1 MKFLSSITVLFLA
14 VVLFSCQSGV
24 SAPEKEDYNK
34 LQGLVTQ
41 IEVQMKALRTELE
54 QITDYNEY
62 LLQKR
67 DSILARSGDFKYTME
82 GAFSTNLPGQDSS
95 LSTVVILDS
104 SSDSKR
110 AKQLI
115 QLTNS
120 MDSVFAG
127 FMQKNPKAIQIYS
140 NSPLGASRI
149 YPAFDA
155 KNIVDPKLDV
165 TQFNFFYEADLAHNP
180 SKETVWIPE
189 PYVDPAGKGWIFS
202 LVHPVYEGK
211 ELSTVVGIDLSIGD
225 AIDSYLDAVDGYFV
239 LVNGNGDI
247 IGGKSEAIELLGMPL
262 LKNHVYRET
271 IQMDNFRGTDF
282 NLSRSKNG
290 EVRQM
295 AKSILVDKKSYFD
308 FVEDRRMARVLGYSF
323 SQVDWY
329 LLEIKLPD

>member
-1 MKFLSSITVLFLA
+1 MKFLTALSVLFFA
-14 VVLFSCQSGV
+14 VILLSCQPDAGV
-24 SAPEKEDYNK
+24 PKKEDFAK
-34 LQGLVTQ
+34 LEGLVTQ
-41 IEVQMKALRTELE
+41 IETQIETLRTELE

-67 DSILARSGDFKYTME
+67 DSILATPISFKYTME
-82 GAFSTNLPGQDSS
+82 GAFSTNLPGQDSA
-95 LSTVVILDS
+95 LSTVVILNS
-104 SSDSKR
+104 SSDRKK
-110 AKQLI
+110 AEELI
-115 QLTNS
+115 RLTNS
-120 MDSVFAG
+120 MDSVFAE
-127 FMQKNPKAIQIYS
+127 FIRKNPKAIQIYS
-140 NSPLGASRI
+140 NSELLASRI

-155 KNIVDPKLDV
+155 KNIVDPSLD
-165 TQFNFFYEADLAHNP
+165 TRDFNFYYEADLTHNP
-180 SKETVWIPE
+180 TKETVWIPE

-202 LVHPVYEGK
+202 LVRPVYEGEK
-211 ELSTVVGIDLSIGD
+211 LSAVVGIDLSIGD

-271 IQMDNFRGTDF
+271 IQMDNFRGEDF

-295 AKSILVDKKSYFD
+295 AQAILEDKNTHFD
-308 FVEDRRMARVLGYSF
+308 FDQDTRMSRILGHAF

-329 LLEIKLPD
+329 LLEILLPN

>member
-1 MKFLSSITVLFLA
+1 MKFLSSLLVLFFAA
-14 VVLFSCQSGV
+14 VLLSCQSGV
-24 SAPEKEDYNK
+24 SAPDKEDYSK
-34 LQGLVTQ
+34 LEGLVTQ
-41 IEVQMKALRTELE
+41 IETQMQELRHEIE
-54 QITDYNEY
+54 QITDYNEF

-67 DSILARSGDFKYTME
+67 DSILASSTDFKYTME

-95 LSTVVILDS
+95 LSTIVILDS
-104 SSDSKR
+104 SSDPKKG
-110 AKQLI
+110 KQLI

-120 MDSVFAG
+120 MDSVFAA
-127 FMQKNPKAIQIYS
+127 FMHRNPKAIQIYS

-155 KNIVDPKLDV
+155 KNIVDPSLDV
-165 TQFNFFYEADLAHNP
+165 TEFNFYYEADLAHNP

-202 LVHPVYEGK
+202 LVHPVYEGE
-211 ELSTVVGIDLSIGD
+211 ELSSVVGIDLSIGD
-225 AIDSYLDAVDGYFV
+225 AIDSYLDAVEGYFV

-271 IQMDNFRGTDF
+271 IQMDNFRGADF

-295 AKSILVDKKSYFD
+295 AKAILVDKNCYFD
-308 FVEDRRMARVLGYSF
+308 FVQDSRMSRVLGHAF

-329 LLEIKLPD
+329 LLEIKLPY

>member
-1 MKFLSSITVLFLA
+1 MKFLSALFVLFFALI
-14 VVLFSCQSGV
+14 LLSCQSGA
-24 SAPEKEDYNK
+24 SAPDQEDYNK
-34 LQGLVTQ
+34 LQVLVSQ
-41 IEVQMKALRTELE
+41 IEAQMKSLTSELE
-54 QITDYNEY
+54 QITDYNEQ
-62 LLQKR
+62 LLQNR
-67 DSILARSGDFKYTME
+67 DSILGAPIPSKYTME
-82 GAFSTNLPGQDSS
+82 GAFSNNLPGQDPA
-95 LSTVVILDS
+95 LSTLVILNS
-104 SSDSKR
+104 STDRKKAEELLR
-110 AKQLI
+110 
-115 QLTNS
+115 LTHT

-140 NSPLGASRI
+140 NSSLGASRI

-155 KNIVDPKLDV
+155 KNIVDPNVVV
-165 TQFNFFYEADLAHNP
+165 TDFNFYYEADLKNNP
-180 SKETVWIPE
+180 SKGTVWIPE

-202 LVHPVYEGK
+202 LVRPVYAGE
-211 ELSTVVGIDLSIGD
+211 ELSAVIGIDLSIGD

-271 IQMDNFRGTDF
+271 IQMDNFRGADF

-295 AKSILVDKKSYFD
+295 AQAILVDKNTHFD
-308 FVEDRRMARVLGYSF
+308 FVQDARMSRVLGHAF

-329 LLEIKLPD
+329 LLEIMLPN

>member
-1 MKFLSSITVLFLA
+1 MKFLFALFFLFFA
-14 VVLFSCQSGV
+14 VILFSCQSGV
-24 SAPEKEDYNK
+24 SAPEKEDYKK

-41 IEVQMKALRTELE
+41 IEVQMQALRTELE

-62 LLQKR
+62 LLQTR
-67 DSILARSGDFKYTME
+67 DSILASPGPFKYTME

-104 SSDSKR
+104 SSDPKK

-140 NSPLGASRI
+140 NSSLGASRI

-155 KNIVDPKLDV
+155 KNIVNPSLDV
-165 TQFNFFYEADLAHNP
+165 TEFNFYYEADLAHNP

-202 LVHPVYEGK
+202 LVHPVYEGE
-211 ELSTVVGIDLSIGD
+211 ELSSVLGIDLSIGD

-295 AKSILVDKKSYFD
+295 AKSILVDKKSHFD

-329 LLEIKLPD
+329 LLEIKLPN

>member
-1 MKFLSSITVLFLA
+1 MKFLSS
-14 VVLFSCQSGV
+14 LFSLFFVLLLLSCKSGV
-24 SAPEKEDYNK
+24 QAPEKEDFSK
-34 LQGLVTQ
+34 LEVLVTQ
-41 IEVQMKALRTELE
+41 IEDQMQSLRNEME
-54 QITDYNEY
+54 QITDYNEF

-67 DSILARSGDFKYTME
+67 DSILASSSDFKYTME
-82 GAFSTNLPGQDSS
+82 GAFSTNLPGQDTS
-95 LSTVVILDS
+95 LSTVIILDS
-104 SSDSKR
+104 SSDLKR

-120 MDSVFAG
+120 IDSVFAT
-127 FMQKNPKAIQIYS
+127 FMHNNPKAIQIYS

-202 LVHPVYEGK
+202 LVHPVYDGE

-225 AIDSYLDAVDGYFV
+225 AIDSYLDAVEGYFV

-271 IQMDNFRGTDF
+271 IQMDNFRGADF

-295 AKSILVDKKSYFD
+295 AKSILVDKNSYFD
-308 FVEDRRMARVLGYSF
+308 FVKDSRMSRILGHAF

-329 LLEIKLPD
+329 LLEIKLPN

>member
-1 MKFLSSITVLFLA
+1 MKFLPSFLVLIFA
-14 VVLFSCQSGV
+14 VVMFSCQSGI
-24 SAPEKEDYNK
+24 SAPEKEDYSK
-34 LQGLVTQ
+34 LEGLVTQ
-41 IEVQMKALRTELE
+41 IEDQIQSLRKEME
-54 QITDYNEY
+54 QITDYNEF

-67 DSILARSGDFKYTME
+67 DSILASSRDFKYTME

-104 SSDSKR
+104 SSDPKQ

-120 MDSVFAG
+120 MDSVFAT
-127 FMQKNPKAIQIYS
+127 FIHKNPKAIQIYS
-140 NSPLGASRI
+140 NSSIGASRV

-155 KNIVDPKLDV
+155 KNIVDPALDV
-165 TQFNFFYEADLAHNP
+165 TQFNFYYEADLAHNP

-202 LVHPVYEGK
+202 LVHPVYEGEK
-211 ELSTVVGIDLSIGD
+211 LSSVVGIDLSIGD
-225 AIDSYLDAVDGYFV
+225 AIDSYLDAVEGYFV

-271 IQMDNFRGTDF
+271 IQMDNFRGADF

-295 AKSILVDKKSYFD
+295 AQSILVDKNKYFD
-308 FVEDRRMARVLGYSF
+308 FVQDARMSRVLGYAF

-329 LLEIKLPD
+329 LLEIKLPN

>member
-1 MKFLSSITVLFLA
+1 MKFLSSLFSLFFVLVF
-14 VVLFSCQSGV
+14 VSCQSGV
-24 SAPEKEDYNK
+24 SAPEKEDFSK
-34 LQGLVTQ
+34 LEGLVTQ
-41 IEVQMKALRTELE
+41 IETQMEALRTEME
-54 QITDYNEY
+54 QITDYNEL

-67 DSILARSGDFKYTME
+67 DSILASSSDFKYTME

-95 LSTVVILDS
+95 LSTVIILDS
-104 SSDSKR
+104 SSDLKR

-120 MDSVFAG
+120 MDSVFAT
-127 FMQKNPKAIQIYS
+127 FMRNNPKAIQIYS

-202 LVHPVYEGK
+202 LVHPVYEG
-211 ELSTVVGIDLSIGD
+211 EEISTVIGIDLSIGD
-225 AIDSYLDAVDGYFV
+225 AIDSYLDAVEGYFV

-271 IQMDNFRGTDF
+271 IQMDNFRGADF

-295 AKSILVDKKSYFD
+295 AISILVDKNSYFD
-308 FVEDRRMARVLGYSF
+308 FVQDSRMSRVLGHVF

-329 LLEIKLPD
+329 LLEIKLPN

>member
-1 MKFLSSITVLFLA
+1 MKFLSYLFSLFFVLL
-14 VVLFSCQSGV
+14 LLSCQSGV
-24 SAPEKEDYNK
+24 KAPEKEDFSK
-34 LQGLVTQ
+34 LEGLVTQ
-41 IEVQMKALRTELE
+41 IEDQMQSLRNEME
-54 QITDYNEY
+54 QITDYNEF

-67 DSILARSGDFKYTME
+67 DSILASSSYFKYTME
-82 GAFSTNLPGQDSS
+82 GAFSTNLPGQDTS
-95 LSTVVILDS
+95 LSTVIILDS
-104 SSDSKR
+104 SSDLKR

-120 MDSVFAG
+120 MDSVFAA
-127 FMQKNPKAIQIYS
+127 FMHNNPKAIQIYS

-155 KNIVDPKLDV
+155 KNIVDPSLDV

-202 LVHPVYEGK
+202 LVHPVYDGE

-225 AIDSYLDAVDGYFV
+225 AIDSYLDAVEGYFV

-271 IQMDNFRGTDF
+271 IQMDNFRGADF

-295 AKSILVDKKSYFD
+295 AKSILGDKNSYFD
-308 FVEDRRMARVLGYSF
+308 FVQDSRMSRILGHAF